1 MPSSSRLRRARRP
14 LALRALLCGSLA
26 SSLVG
31 SGHAQVVA
39 PTAVPAVASSSA
51 GPRPLSFT
59 VSGGVSLGAYEAG
72 ALHFLTEAIKR
83 SEGQVELRIATGASA
98 GGANALISLMDSCR
112 PTEDDPARSLGFE
125 TWLPVGMGQLF
136 QPERVT
142 ATSVLTRAPLERAM
156 ARLARH
162 FRAGLR
168 ADCDVVLGVS
178 VTREIAAHAELS
190 NRATG
195 TALEIP
201 RQIERFVVR
210 IRGRGPGRVPR
221 LENYVDPRARLSQP
235 LLPFETG
242 DDDRAQARNF
252 ARLTELLYASAAFP
266 LAFAA
271 YPLALCETDP
281 SSAAT
286 PGGPVSLACDEPVRT
301 RFIDGGVFD
310 NSPLR
315 LNYNVVQRALRVAA
329 DGRARWL
336 ELGEDAG
343 GQVPDVRFSYVDP
356 GTRAFPSLDV
366 DGEGSD
372 VDDDGDDAEQRPRS
386 ARELALRLISTF
398 IDTARRH
405 ELLLLL
411 EESDDAAA
419 LGDRI
424 GLTHNQL
431 PTISSQL
438 GAFFGF
444 FERDFRK
451 LDFYLGMYDGLIS
464 VRSYLASTGA
474 SAERTTARLAEQFPV
489 LRVPLARG
497 LPAAMR
503 PFACLLSQVEARY
516 AGHASA
522 CAGKEDRNFRI
533 LLQVTLDRLH
543 TACARAQP
551 HELPS
556 HVSPSC
562 LQAARGGPRWQV
574 PGVAALT
581 PARRAP
587 LEREPEF
594 AYTLRLLADYGFAYH
609 DLGLEPDEAEYGAV
623 KIRRSLLAMA
633 SKLAQ
638 LQPSGVDEL
647 MIVTAA
653 RAGVNQIAYEP
664 PKNWLYASA
673 GTAIEVGAS
682 LLPFSW
688 NQSWARL
695 NLALQIS
702 NWETLATPKRLTLAF
717 SPLAG
722 PELQLLFLSNP
733 TVQTML
739 GGRVGYQA
747 SVTDGAG
754 FEPCHSEAAL
764 GDARNCS
771 QLVLQGY
778 LAAAIIER
786 LRVQLVVE
794 SFPTEQDTGFES
806 RIGFQLT
813 FGLQLF

>member
-1 MPSSSRLRRARRP
+1 MR
-14 LALRALLCGSLA
+14 
-26 SSLVG
+26 
-31 SGHAQVVA
+31 
-39 PTAVPAVASSSA
+39 
-51 GPRPLSFT
+51 
-59 VSGGVSLGAYEAG
+59 
-72 ALHFLTEAIKR
+72 
-83 SEGQVELRIATGASA
+83 
-98 GGANALISLMDSCR
+98 
-112 PTEDDPARSLGFE
+112 
-125 TWLPVGMGQLF
+125 QLF

-142 ATSVLTRAPLERAM
+142 ATSVLTRVPVQRAM
-156 ARLARH
+156 ERLGRH

-178 VTREIAAHAELS
+178 VTREVAAHSALS
-190 NRATG
+190 NRATR
-195 TALEIP
+195 ASLEIP

-210 IRGRGPGRVPR
+210 IRGRGPGRVPQ
-221 LENYVDPRARLSQP
+221 LENYVDPRARLPQP
-235 LLPFETG
+235 LLPFETAG
-242 DDDRAQARNF
+242 DDAAQARNF
-252 ARLTELLYASAAFP
+252 TRLTELLYASAAFP

-271 YPLALCETDP
+271 FPLAHCETDP

-286 PGGPVSLACDEPVRT
+286 PGDPVSLACDKPVRT

-315 LNYNVVQRALRVAA
+315 LNYNVVQRALRRGPG
-329 DGRARWL
+329 GRVRWL
-336 ELGEDAG
+336 ELAEQD
-343 GQVPDVRFSYVDP
+343 GQQDGARAPDVRFSYVDP

-366 DGEGSD
+366 DGKGAD
-372 VDDDGDDAEQRPRS
+372 VDDDGDDAGEMPAS
-386 ARELALRLISTF
+386 ARELALRLVSTF
-398 IDTARRH
+398 VETARRH

-411 EESDDAAA
+411 EESRDAAA

-464 VRSYLASTGA
+464 VRGYLASTGA
-474 SAERTTARLAEQFPV
+474 SAEASEARLAEQFPV

-522 CAGKEDRNFRI
+522 CAGAEDRNFRI

-543 TACARAQP
+543 TACARAKL
-551 HELPS
+551 HELPPT
-556 HVSPSC
+556 VSPSC
-562 LQAARGGPRWQV
+562 LQAARGGGRWQV
-574 PGVAALT
+574 PGVAVL
-581 PARRAP
+581 PPDRRAP
-587 LEREPEF
+587 LEREHEF
-594 AYTLRLLADYGFAYH
+594 AYTLRLLADYGFTYR
-609 DLGLEPDEAEYGAV
+609 DLGLPPEDAEYGPI

-633 SKLAQ
+633 SALAER
-638 LQPSGVDEL
+638 QPSGVDGL
-647 MIVTAA
+647 LITTAA
-653 RAGVNQIAYEP
+653 RAGVNQISYEP

-682 LLPFSW
+682 LLPLSW
-688 NQSWARL
+688 NESWARL

-733 TVQTML
+733 TLQTML
-739 GGRVGYQA
+739 GARVGYQA

-754 FEPCHSEAAL
+754 FQPCRDEAAL

-778 LAAAIIER
+778 LAVAIIER

-794 SFPTEQDTGFES
+794 TFPTIQDTDFES
-806 RIGFQLT
+806 RMGFQLT